1 MGQDYIAPYRPR
13 KNLLYSTSNGISSGF
28 KQDNHI
34 ICSMFLKD
42 HLDSCESGSREVR
55 WKELSTADVQARDNR
70 LDQRS
75 ADFSLKGQTVDV
87 LGLRAIQGSLL
98 QLLNSDLCNM
108 KTTTQW
114 VNEWVW
120 LCPSKALFIK

>member
-1 MGQDYIAPYRPR
+1 
-13 KNLLYSTSNGISSGF
+13 
-28 KQDNHI
+28 
-34 ICSMFLKD
+34 MFLKD
-42 HLDSCESGSREVR
+42 HLDSCESWSGEVR
-55 WKELSTADVQARDNR
+55 WKELSTEDVQARDNH

-87 LGLRAIQGSLL
+87 LGLRAIRGSLL

-108 KTTTQW
+108 KTATQW